1 MLDPE
6 SGIPLEVIAR
16 FQANVLIE
24 PSSTLS
30 LFKGFKKPTF
40 IPAFWFET
48 KMTLPDDLKLQMW
61 ALSNLQSIFR
71 ISGYLMFGL
80 TIGVLIVMA
89 VYYHVELKK
98 ASKENKGPVSV
109 EDSLSHIV
117 REDSTCSEITSRE
130 DEGSNDTM
138 PILNQ

>member
-1 MLDPE
+1 
-6 SGIPLEVIAR
+6 
-16 FQANVLIE
+16 
-24 PSSTLS
+24 
-30 LFKGFKKPTF
+30 
-40 IPAFWFET
+40 
-48 KMTLPDDLKLQMW
+48 MTIPDDLKLQMW